1 MKKAL
6 LEIMVDDMGGTIHW
20 YTETLGFKI
29 STATPGKNPVFVLLS
44 NGDVEIM
51 LYKREEFSQEIPKFK
66 DIRIG
71 GSFVLYITV
80 GNIQTLYDSVKDN
93 TRIIQELYTTDYGS
107 VEFSLED
114 PNGYVLMFSQ
124 ADWCGN
130 GGRY

>member
-1 MKKAL
+1 MKKAV

-124 ADWCGN
+124 AD
-130 GGRY
+130 